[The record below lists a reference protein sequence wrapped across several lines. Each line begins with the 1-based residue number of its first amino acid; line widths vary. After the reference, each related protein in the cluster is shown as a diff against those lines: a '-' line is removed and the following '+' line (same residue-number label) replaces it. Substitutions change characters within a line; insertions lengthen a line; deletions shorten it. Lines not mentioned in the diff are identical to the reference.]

1 MSSLMPEETT
11 VKGGIGIRVSPRNS
25 KNRQVLANQN
35 LLLMVRTKEN
45 ELTVL
50 TQLFMDCMVVLVMLS
65 LR

>member
-1 MSSLMPEETT
+1 MSSLIPEKTT
-11 VKGGIGIRVSPRNS
+11 VKGEVGIRFLQVS
-25 KNRQVLANQN
+25 
-35 LLLMVRTKEN
+35 LLLMVKTNEK